1 MTAYFNERGCVMA
14 FLPAAS
20 GQPVDHIGPIEGLNF
35 MSLNMTDAQL
45 DVIQRAVILANAESP
60 EAALADICSQYIG

>member
-1 MTAYFNERGCVMA
+1 MA

>member
-1 MTAYFNERGCVMA
+1 MA

-35 MSLNMTDAQL
+35 MSLNMTDAQW
-45 DVIQRAVILANAESP
+45 DVIQRAIIASKAESP
-60 EAALADICSQYIG
+60 EASLADICSQYIG